1 MRSQFNNLHVE
12 EERQPTPPRL
22 EVVELVD
29 VSSEFKQ
36 RLFESKRKASDL
48 AKPRLSILGLGYV
61 GAVSAACFTDLG
73 FTVVG
78 ADPDEKK
85 VNCLNDGR
93 SPIVEKDL
101 GRLLKNG
108 KLEGKL
114 SATTD
119 TYNAV
124 LDTDVTLVS
133 VGTPSDEKGACDLTY
148 LRQASEQMGKAIRDK
163 ETYHLIIFRSTVP
176 PKTTEEVMRPIIEE
190 ASGKKCGEDFGLC
203 FNPEFLRESTAVED
217 FYEPPKTVIGA
228 YDERSAKSAERLYKG
243 VRGTLIQTSIEA
255 AELVKYVDNTWHA
268 LKVTFG
274 NEVGRLCKAIGVDS
288 HQVMNIFV
296 QDTKLN
302 ISPYYL
308 MPGFAFGGSCLP
320 KDTRGIVH
328 LAKSYDVDVPVING
342 ILNSNELHIMHAI
355 DLIKKEGIKRVGIV
369 GLTFK
374 TGTDDLRESP
384 TVELLKRLV
393 ECGIEACFYD
403 PCVQTFQR
411 LDKDP
416 EVNIQLNQAGC
427 SSALEFLKRCDGVV
441 VSHKQAYAESIVRL
455 ARSHHKVLELVR
467 LNDDV
472 VDKKGECEKSCN
484 EAHQG
489 VCW

>member
-1 MRSQFNNLHVE
+1 M
-12 EERQPTPPRL
+12 
-22 EVVELVD
+22 
-29 VSSEFKQ
+29 
-36 RLFESKRKASDL
+36 
-48 AKPRLSILGLGYV
+48 
-61 GAVSAACFTDLG
+61 
-73 FTVVG
+73 
-78 ADPDEKK
+78 
-85 VNCLNDGR
+85 
-93 SPIVEKDL
+93 
-101 GRLLKNG
+101 
-108 KLEGKL
+108 
-114 SATTD
+114 
-119 TYNAV
+119 
-124 LDTDVTLVS
+124 
-133 VGTPSDEKGACDLTY
+133 
-148 LRQASEQMGKAIRDK
+148 
-163 ETYHLIIFRSTVP
+163 
-176 PKTTEEVMRPIIEE
+176 
-190 ASGKKCGEDFGLC
+190 
-203 FNPEFLRESTAVED
+203 
-217 FYEPPKTVIGA
+217 
-228 YDERSAKSAERLYKG
+228 
-243 VRGTLIQTSIEA
+243 
-255 AELVKYVDNTWHA
+255 
-268 LKVTFG
+268 
-274 NEVGRLCKAIGVDS
+274 
-288 HQVMNIFV
+288 
-296 QDTKLN
+296 
-302 ISPYYL
+302 
-308 MPGFAFGGSCLP
+308 P